1 MKVFAPHG
9 TLRRYRQG
17 GCDDLRGG
25 SPGAGDRC
33 DKCKLA
39 MREFN
44 LRERAGMS
52 GKLKSV
58 RGQPNSEPDPEEPTS
73 IESRSRKSAGAV
85 ERSVTE
91 QLSVYAKD
99 EPVRVQMALSCARIL
114 DNMDRVALHATTVRQ
129 LEGIVDKLTAGKK
142 KKSRGRLATVQN
154 MTARR

>member
-17 GCDDLRGG
+17 GCDDTRGG

-44 LRERAGMS
+44 LGERAGMS

-58 RGQPNSEPDPEEPTS
+58 KTQRDAEPDPEEPTPITS
-73 IESRSRKSAGAV
+73 KPRRDAGPM
-85 ERSVTE
+85 ERSVLE
-91 QLSVYAKD
+91 QLSPYAKD
-99 EPVRVQMALSCARIL
+99 EPVRVQMAVSAARIL
-114 DNMDRVALHATTVRQ
+114 DNDDRVALHPPTIRQ

-142 KKSRGRLATVQN
+142 KKSRGRLAVVQN